1 MLRSLFHGADG
12 LRAALLPEEM
22 IWTWGSIGM
31 VVEEAGLR
39 VPVIF

>member
-22 IWTWGSIGM
+22 TWTWDTTGM
-31 VVEEAGLR
+31 VVGEAGLR
-39 VPVIF
+39 VPVTF